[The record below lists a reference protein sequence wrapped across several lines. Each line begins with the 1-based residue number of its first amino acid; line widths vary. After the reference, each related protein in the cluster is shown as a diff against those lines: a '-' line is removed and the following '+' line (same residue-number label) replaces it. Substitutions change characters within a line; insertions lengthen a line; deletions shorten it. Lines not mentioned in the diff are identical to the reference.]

1 MHSNIDGESLSPAEV
16 ASFFILLVIAGND
29 TTRNAISHGLLAFAE
44 HPDQRALWQ
53 ADPIRRIPYRRR
65 GDRALGVTHHLDAA
79 HRGPAHHT
87 RAARIWS
94 RVTSSSC
101 STTRPTATRRPSRIP
116 TRFDVRRSPNPHVGF
131 GAAGP
136 HYCLGAHLARQEIA
150 VLFRQLFE
158 RLPDIAV
165 SAEPDHL
172 RSTFINGIKHM
183 DCAFTPVDR
192 PR

>member
-1 MHSNIDGESLSPAEV
+1 M
-16 ASFFILLVIAGND
+16 
-29 TTRNAISHGLLAFAE
+29 
-44 HPDQRALWQ
+44 
-53 ADPIRRIPYRRR
+53 
-65 GDRALGVTHHLDAA
+65 
-79 HRGPAHHT
+79 
-87 RAARIWS
+87 
-94 RVTSSSC
+94 TSSSC
-101 STTRPTATRRPSRIP
+101 STTRPTATRTTFENPY
-116 TRFDVRRSPNPHVGF
+116 TFDVRRSPNPHVGF

-165 SAEPDHL
+165 SAEPDRL

-183 DCAFTPVDR
+183 DCAFTPVAR